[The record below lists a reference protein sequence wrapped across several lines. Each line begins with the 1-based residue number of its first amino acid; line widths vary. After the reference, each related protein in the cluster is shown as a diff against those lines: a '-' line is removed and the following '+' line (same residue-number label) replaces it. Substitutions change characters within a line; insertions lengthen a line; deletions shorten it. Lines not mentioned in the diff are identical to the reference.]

1 MWGRGWGRGREG
13 RGWEG
18 EGGGPCRGEEGRG
31 KGRVVLIRQLAG
43 TSRGLPRPDS
53 KLITPFKG
61 HCISRTRPRAV
72 HALPTPSPLPTQ
84 TLLFALARP
93 SVITLVLHSSP
104 SRAPHLIKPSLH
116 PHHTLITPSSYFHYT
131 LITPSSYSHHTLIT
145 SASHSHYTLITL
157 SSHPHHTLI
166 THYIITSSS
175 QAHHQSHSSR
185 SCSIASSSPVAPGL
199 FQRCNFFPLQSL
211 SACPCNPSRWKITRP
226 VLKNNK
232 WFVEQR

>member
-116 PHHTLITPSSYFHYT
+116 PHHTLIILSLHPHHSLIILSSHPHYIC
-131 LITPSSYSHHTLIT
+131 ITFSLHLDHTLIT
-145 SASHSHYTLITL
+145 SS
-157 SSHPHHTLI
+157 PH
-166 THYIITSSS
+166 
-175 QAHHQSHSSR
+175 AHHSLHHHFV
-185 SCSIASSSPVAPGL
+185 ISSSP
-199 FQRCNFFPLQSL
+199 SI
-211 SACPCNPSRWKITRP
+211 S
-226 VLKNNK
+226 
-232 WFVEQR
+232 